1 MQGVASLK
9 TVHGKTYRVGT
20 CQSLLEY
27 TASGSSLDWAL
38 AVGKIPYSFGMEL
51 RPDRPDNLIQHIL
64 NYFIPYSLGKEL
76 RPDRPDNLIQH
87 ILNYFIP
94 YSLGK
99 ELRPDR
105 PDNLIQHIL
114 NYFIPG
120 FILPAKEIIP
130 TGEETWA
137 FHKVAAE
144 MIINEFAP

>member
-1 MQGVASLK
+1 MYHVNFLLQGVASLK

-94 YSLGK
+94 
-99 ELRPDR
+99 
-105 PDNLIQHIL
+105 
-114 NYFIPG
+114 G

>member
-64 NYFIPYSLGKEL
+64 NYFIPYSFGKEL
-76 RPDRPDNLIQH
+76 RPDRPDN
-87 ILNYFIP
+87 F
-94 YSLGK
+94 
-99 ELRPDR
+99 
-105 PDNLIQHIL
+105 IQHIL

-144 MIINEFAP
+144 MIIHEFAP

>member
-64 NYFIPYSLGKEL
+64 NYFIP
-76 RPDRPDNLIQH
+76 
-87 ILNYFIP
+87 
-94 YSLGK
+94 
-99 ELRPDR
+99 
-105 PDNLIQHIL
+105 
-114 NYFIPG
+114 G

>member
-94 YSLGK
+94 
-99 ELRPDR
+99 
-105 PDNLIQHIL
+105 
-114 NYFIPG
+114 G

>member
-76 RPDRPDNLIQH
+76 CPDRP
-87 ILNYFIP
+87 
-94 YSLGK
+94 
-99 ELRPDR
+99 E
-105 PDNLIQHIL
+105 NLIQHIL

>member
-76 RPDRPDNLIQH
+76 RPDRPDN
-87 ILNYFIP
+87 F
-94 YSLGK
+94 
-99 ELRPDR
+99 
-105 PDNLIQHIL
+105 IQHIL

>member
-64 NYFIPYSLGKEL
+64 NYFIPYS
-76 RPDRPDNLIQH
+76 
-87 ILNYFIP
+87 F
-94 YSLGK
+94 GK

>member
-9 TVHGKTYRVGT
+9 AVHGKTYRVGT

-76 RPDRPDNLIQH
+76 RPDRPDN
-87 ILNYFIP
+87 F
-94 YSLGK
+94 
-99 ELRPDR
+99 
-105 PDNLIQHIL
+105 IQHIL

-144 MIINEFAP
+144 MIINEFAS